1 MFRRM
6 SAMIAVGM
14 VAFTPQTSAQ
24 MGRLAG
30 HVVDGAGLPLVG
42 VKVTVEGGTVPVVT
56 DVRGDFTLT
65 GLQAGELKLQLS
77 GRGFAPQQESVQI
90 KGDEAR
96 ITVEL
101 QQVSASVDV
110 VADLREYHVLNSSIA
125 SRTDEPL
132 IDIPQSVQ
140 VYPNQLIEDR
150 SILEG
155 NDLFRNVSGINFSTY
170 SAMTFRGFTQRE
182 ILYNGSRGNPFGSLE
197 GDVGNSGFSVSQIR
211 LTNIQRVEVLKGPS
225 SSMYGSADAGGLVNY
240 VTRQPT
246 RDTSLET
253 QFRAGSYSQKYG
265 NVDFS
270 RPLTK
275 QVFSRGAFYME
286 DRDTFRANTGA
297 RNTDAVLNLLYAPNG
312 KHTFVAEGE
321 YIDQLLRGQRL
332 RGVPVDSLGNF
343 LTYTRWVANEPSD
356 RIKLVGRVLQLRG
369 DHNLPRNWNVNYVY
383 RLVGYENSDKYH
395 EPRTLTAATATGRL
409 MRRQYRNYYR
419 ANDDWAFT
427 ISASK
432 LLQTGI
438 FTHNIV
444 TGFEQYNQNQDFR
457 FQTAAP
463 VETGGTVPSLDL
475 FRPVYGLA
483 DPSKYLLTAPSTYT
497 AHTRR
502 TGVFGQ
508 DDIALNRFF
517 KLVVAGR
524 LDRFHDTGFADVAL
538 EYRDVALAGRAGL
551 VFKPRPN
558 FSVYAMGANSFNRA
572 PIYAQAPA
580 ANGPFGP
587 ETGHQVEV
595 GAKTDL
601 LDHKLSLTTALFRI
615 DKQNILRTDPAMG
628 PSGNNPNAVLA
639 TGRARSEGIELNAEG
654 FLGSRLYTTV
664 NYAYLNTRILSDNTA
679 SAVGQRL
686 ANAPHHTV
694 GLFARY
700 NFLQHTGASFGLEGV
715 TNRQEPYAGLR
726 TYGYAI
732 ADVGLYQDFGSRV
745 RAQLQG
751 TNIANTTYQTASLFA
766 ARAGNVPGQP
776 RAIVFTITVN
786 PLRR

>member
-1 MFRRM
+1 MLKATWTTFFC
-6 SAMIAVGM
+6 ALTLPA
-14 VAFTPQTSAQ
+14 ALFAQ
-24 MGRLAG
+24 AGRLSG
-30 HVVDGAGLPLVG
+30 HVTDASGLPVAG
-42 VKVTVEGGTVPVVT
+42 VSVTVVGSSAIAAS
-56 DVRGDFTLT
+56 DAHGDFVLT
-65 GLQAGELKLQLS
+65 GLTAGETKLQLTS
-77 GRGFAPQQESVQI
+77 RGFAPQEETVEV
-90 KGDEAR
+90 KVDEAR
-96 ITVEL
+96 VTIAL
-101 QQVSASVDV
+101 QQSSASVDV
-110 VADLREYHVLNSSIA
+110 VADLREYHVLDSSIA

-211 LTNIQRVEVLKGPS
+211 LTNIQRVEVLKGAS
-225 SSMYGSADAGGLVNY
+225 SSLYGSADAGGLVNY
-240 VTRQPT
+240 VTKQPT

-253 QFRAGSYSQKYG
+253 QFRAGSYDQKYG

-275 QVFSRGAFYME
+275 QLFSRGAFYIE
-286 DRDTFRANTGA
+286 DRDTFRTNTGA

-312 KHTFVAEGE
+312 KNTFVAEGE

-332 RGVPVDSLGNF
+332 RGIPVNAAGDF

-369 DHNLPRNWNVNYVY
+369 DHSLPRNWNVNYVY

-419 ANDDWAFT
+419 ANDDWAFVA
-427 ISASK
+427 SASK

-438 FTHNIV
+438 FTHQV
-444 TGFEQYNQNQDFR
+444 VMGFEQYNQNQDFR

-475 FRPVYGLA
+475 FHPVYGVA
-483 DPSKYLLTAPSTYT
+483 NPATYRLTAPDTYT

-508 DDIALNRFF
+508 DDITLNRYF
-517 KLVVAGR
+517 KALLSGR
-524 LDRFHDTGFADVAL
+524 LDRFHDNGYADTNL
-538 EYRDVALAGRAGL
+538 EARDVSLAGRAGL
-551 VFKPRPN
+551 VFKPRQN
-558 FSVYAMGANSFNRA
+558 VSVYAMGANSFNRA
-572 PIYAQAPA
+572 SIYAQAPA

-587 ETGHQVEV
+587 ETGHQFEV

-601 LDHKLSLTTALFRI
+601 VQGKLSFTTALFRI
-615 DKQNILRTDPAMG
+615 EKTNILRTDPAMG

-639 TGRARSEGIELNAEG
+639 TGRARSEGIEFNAEG
-654 FLGSRLYTTV
+654 FLTSRLYATA
-664 NYAYLNTRILSDNTA
+664 NYAYLNTRILSDLTA

-686 ANAPHHTV
+686 PNAPHHTV

-715 TNRQEPYAGLR
+715 TRRQEPYAGIR

-751 TNIANTTYQTASLFA
+751 TNIGNSTYATASLFA

-786 PLRR
+786 PLRH